1 MASIYDVAK
10 KAKVSP
16 STVSRIINGERNVAP
31 ATAAAV
37 EKAILAVGY
46 VKRAVR
52 PGPKPLTRAGV
63 KTGMIDFLSLGSVSP
78 AQLLSLPYF
87 SKLLDGIMRG
97 VEQEGMDLVLS
108 HSPYG
113 EVIPPVLA
121 RRRADG
127 VLLFGNPELFP
138 KVAKALERI
147 PVVWCLLAESLT
159 KPNANYVLYDNKPV
173 AAIAAQYLLQK
184 NHERIAILN
193 ASPWHGAF
201 IERQTE
207 FLKFLGERGKTVDLI
222 EGELQD
228 PKKDV
233 ALRAQPLVDRLVALN
248 PRPTGVF
255 CVSDDLM
262 LAVFNGLR
270 QRGIEPGRDI
280 ELIGCNNDRL
290 LLEQMHPR
298 PATIDLKLDQV
309 GKQALELLLSKMSAP
324 SETDPTRMLVAPS
337 LRPPEE

>member
-16 STVSRIINGERNVAP
+16 TTVSRIINGERNVAP

-37 EKAILAVGY
+37 DKAIAELGY

-52 PGPKPLTRAGV
+52 PGPKPVTRSGV
-63 KTGMIDFLSLGSVSP
+63 KTGIIDFLSLGAVSP
-78 AQLLSLPYF
+78 AQMISLPFF

-97 VEQEGMDLVLS
+97 VEEQGMDLVLS
-108 HSPYG
+108 HCPHG
-113 EVIPPVLA
+113 KVVPPVIA

-127 VLLFGNPELFP
+127 ILIFGNPELYP
-138 KVAKALERI
+138 NIANSIGRV
-147 PVVWCLLAESLT
+147 PVVWCFLT
-159 KPNANYVLYDNKPV
+159 ETLERPDADYMLYDNQPV
-173 AAIAAQYLLQK
+173 GAIAGEYLLEK
-184 NHERIAILN
+184 GHEQIAVLN

-201 IERQTE
+201 IERCAE
-207 FLKFLGERGKTVDLI
+207 FLRVMKDHGRSVEMI
-222 EGELQD
+222 EGEFQENPQD
-228 PKKDV
+228 V
-233 ALRAQPLVDRLVALN
+233 VIRAQPLIERLVSMK

-255 CVSDDLM
+255 CMSDDLM

-280 ELIGCNNDRL
+280 ELIGCNNDKMMM
-290 LLEQMHPR
+290 EQMHPR

-309 GKQALELLLSKMSAP
+309 GRQALELLFSKMSSSSEQAP
-324 SETDPTRMLVAPS
+324 RGLVVAPS
-337 LRPPEE
+337 LLLPE